1 MRLKRTVDYFSKY
14 KDFFI
19 LMVERDIKLKYR
31 RSFLGYVW
39 SILSPLLSMVV
50 LTVVFSSMFERNI
63 ENFPVYL
70 VIGNIMFSYIRES
83 STLAMNSILK
93 NASLLK
99 KVRVPKY
106 IFTLSTVTST
116 FITFIFS
123 VGALLIVMIATN
135 TRFTF
140 YFPLIVVP
148 VLELYVFS
156 VGLGLLV
163 AQATVFFRDIKNIW
177 NVVTLAWMYLTPIFY
192 PIEAVPKFLQTW
204 IPRLNPM
211 YSYITQTRMIV
222 VQGALPPMSMVLQ
235 GAIMAVVM
243 LIIGASLFKHNSK
256 SFILYI

>member
-1 MRLKRTVDYFSKY
+1 MRLKKTVDYFRKY

-123 VGALLIVMIATN
+123 VGALLIVMIAD
-135 TRFTF
+135 RKS
-140 YFPLIVVP
+140 VV
-148 VLELYVFS
+148 
-156 VGLGLLV
+156 
-163 AQATVFFRDIKNIW
+163 
-177 NVVTLAWMYLTPIFY
+177 
-192 PIEAVPKFLQTW
+192 
-204 IPRLNPM
+204 
-211 YSYITQTRMIV
+211 
-222 VQGALPPMSMVLQ
+222 
-235 GAIMAVVM
+235 
-243 LIIGASLFKHNSK
+243 
-256 SFILYI
+256 